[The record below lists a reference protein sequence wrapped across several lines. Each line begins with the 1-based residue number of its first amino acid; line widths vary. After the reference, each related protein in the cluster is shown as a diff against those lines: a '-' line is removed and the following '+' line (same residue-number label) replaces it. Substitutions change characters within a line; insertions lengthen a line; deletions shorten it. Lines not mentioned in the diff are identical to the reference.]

1 MKIGRQGDGG
11 GRPRTELT
19 PEQIREV
26 ETLAAVLNQQQIA
39 DYLGIP
45 HRTFQAIL
53 ERDDDVSASYKRGRA
68 RAIGSVSQSLLKS
81 AREGNTTAQIFYLKT
96 QAGWRETAADH
107 AELPPL
113 TINVVDGTPK

>member
-1 MKIGRQGDGG
+1 MMSQGEGG
-11 GRPRTELT
+11 GRPKTELT
-19 PEQIREV
+19 PDQVREL
-26 ETLAAVLNQQQIA
+26 ETLAAVLNQAQIA

-45 HRTFQAIL
+45 DRTLRAIM
-53 ERDDDVSASYKRGRA
+53 ERDENVSAAYKRGRA
-68 RAIGSVSQSLLKS
+68 KAIGAVSQSLLKS
-81 AREGNTTAQIFYLKT
+81 ARDGNTTAQIFYLKT